1 MRVGPK
7 LSRDL
12 RFHDMRYEAS
22 TRHSN
27 KLVYVLEL
35 SEMAGIRSLKSLKRY
50 YNPTSEEM
58 AAKLDA

>member
-1 MRVGPK
+1 
-7 LSRDL
+7 
-12 RFHDMRYEAS
+12 MRYEAS
-22 TRHSN
+22 TRHSK